1 MNLVEFLDFVG
12 RIAVLKFKDTEME
25 DLPLHQKIAFILDDI
40 FAVVGLTRNDVFREE
55 EASESDSDY

>member
-25 DLPLHQKIAFILDDI
+25 DLPLH
-40 FAVVGLTRNDVFREE
+40 
-55 EASESDSDY
+55 